1 MSYADTMAALNAKRT
16 QIEAIQAEMRELQ
29 AGVEPQEVADYVLAG
44 WNGPVRLSDL
54 FGAKRD
60 LIVIHNMGTGC
71 PACTM
76 WADGFN
82 GVYDHLAARAAF
94 ALVSPNPVATQ
105 KTFAASRGWRF
116 PMVSYGDSAFAEDMG
131 FREGGEPLD
140 DKLGGWNPGVSTFR
154 RDGERILRLSNAEF
168 GPGDDFCVVFHLF
181 DLIPGADPSWR
192 PRYSYAQE
200 TAQ

>member
-1 MSYADTMAALNAKRT
+1 MTYADTMAAMKSKRAEIAAL
-16 QIEAIQAEMRELQ
+16 QGEMRALQ
-29 AGVEPQEVADYVLAG
+29 AAVEPQQVQDYVLSG
-44 WNGPVRLSDL
+44 WDGPVRLSEL

-82 GVYDHLAARAAF
+82 GVYDHLASRAAF
-94 ALVSPNPVATQ
+94 ALVSPNPVAVQ

-116 PMVSYGDSAFAEDMG
+116 PMVSYDGSTFAEDMG
-131 FREGGEPLD
+131 YREGGDPPD

-154 RDGERILRLSNAEF
+154 REGGKILRLSDTEF

-181 DLIPGADPSWR
+181 DLIPGADPDWR
-192 PRYSYAQE
+192 PRYSYALE